1 MTVLFVLLP
10 LALLCGAGAVYA
22 FIWAVRDGQ
31 LDDLETPALR
41 ILGEDEPA
49 GKPRARD
56 VNGGT
61 R

>member
-1 MTVLFVLLP
+1 MTVLYVLLP

-22 FIWAVRDGQ
+22 FIWAVGDGQ

-41 ILGEDEPA
+41 ILGEDETA
-49 GKPRARD
+49 GAERARD